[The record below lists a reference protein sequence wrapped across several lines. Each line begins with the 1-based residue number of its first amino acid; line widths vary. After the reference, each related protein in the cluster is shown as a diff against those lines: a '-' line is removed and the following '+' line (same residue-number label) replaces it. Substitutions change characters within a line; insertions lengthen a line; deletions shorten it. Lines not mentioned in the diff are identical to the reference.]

1 MPHGPVAGPGGPR
14 TASRGSRWLPVL
26 GVDEGLAT
34 RDVYVTMT
42 AVVLATSTFGV
53 GTGITNPY
61 SRHPG
66 TTASAI
72 ATIDELS
79 G

>member
-1 MPHGPVAGPGGPR
+1 MPHGPVADLVGLARLAGDLDGCR
-14 TASRGSRWLPVL
+14 CWVY
-26 GVDEGLAT
+26 DEGLAT